1 MGFPTTFMPG
11 KSLCGFA
18 MLGRRLRVLVC
29 VLASVLLTTLL
40 SGCGGGGGSES
51 SGSDTHNESSVV
63 PDPSD
68 TASERPVD
76 MARMGPYHLLAECHA
91 NPVSDLSVDAGSSH
105 TLQTADYLHVNHN
118 AIWGNHPSAAV
129 AYADFNQDGHVDVF
143 YAHIDHHYLDDETS
157 IPIPAELYLNDGSG
171 WFSLD
176 TSFVGGNP
184 PSLRHP
190 RKALQGDFNGD
201 GRPDVFA
208 LGTGSDAPP
217 WPGEAPYVLLSSAGG
232 YVVGGGL
239 EDLVGYHHG
248 GASADI
254 DDDGDIDVFVTD
266 NTAEPY
272 FLINDGSGYFTV
284 DTTRLEGL
292 AHRQL
297 FTAELVDVDDDE
309 FLDLL
314 VAGHE
319 HEDFPTQILWGED
332 TGVFST
338 SKATTL
344 PGVFG
349 RGVVVDID
357 VSDTDGDGDKD
368 IIINRTGDDR
378 VGIYVGYYLQLMEQV
393 GERNFEDKTEQLLSD
408 NEDSEGR
415 WLTWIRLCDIN
426 DDGHVDIVVD
436 DPQESRHVNFIW
448 ENDGMGG
455 FQRRLEEFD
464 LGY

>member
-1 MGFPTTFMPG
+1 
-11 KSLCGFA
+11 
-18 MLGRRLRVLVC
+18 
-29 VLASVLLTTLL
+29 
-40 SGCGGGGGSES
+40 
-51 SGSDTHNESSVV
+51 
-63 PDPSD
+63 
-68 TASERPVD
+68 
-76 MARMGPYHLLAECHA
+76 MGPYHQLAECHA
-91 NPVSDLSVDAGSSH
+91 DPVSDLSVDAGSSH

-118 AIWGNHPSAAV
+118 AIWGHPSAALV
-129 AYADFNQDGHVDVF
+129 YADFNQDGHIDIF
-143 YAHIDHHYLDDETS
+143 YAHIDHQYLEDDTS
-157 IPIPAELYLNDGSG
+157 LPIPAELYLNDGAG

-176 TSFVGGNP
+176 TGFVGGNP

-208 LGTGSDAPP
+208 LGHGSDSPP
-217 WPGEAPYVLLSSAGG
+217 WPGEAPYVLLSSEDG

-254 DDDGDIDVFVTD
+254 DDDGDIDIFVTD

-284 DTTRLEGL
+284 DMTRLEGL

-297 FTAELVDVDDDE
+297 FTAELVDVDGDE

-319 HEDFPTQILWGED
+319 HEDFPTQILWGDD

-338 SKATTL
+338 AKATAL
-344 PGVFG
+344 PDVFG
-349 RGVVVDID
+349 RGTVVDID
-357 VSDTDGDGDKD
+357 VSDLDEDGDKD

-378 VGIYVGYYLQLMEQV
+378 FEPYVGYYLQLIEQV
-393 GERNFEDKTEQLLSD
+393 SERQFEDMTEQLLSD
-408 NEDSEGR
+408 NENPEGR

-436 DPQESRHVNFIW
+436 DPQESRHVNLVW
-448 ENDGMGG
+448 ENDGTGT
-455 FQRRLEEFD
+455 FDRRREEFD